1 MKNVILYVRVSTD
14 EQSDRGYSMR
24 DQEQKLLT
32 YCQNN
37 NFNVLY
43 IFREDFSAKTFK
55 RPEFKK
61 LLEYCKKN
69 KKDIHQML
77 FIKWDRFSRNTAE
90 SYQMIKTFSDLAIRV
105 NAIEQPLDLSVPEQG
120 LLLAM
125 YLSMPEVENH
135 RRSLNVISGMR
146 RAFKEGRYVGNA
158 PKGYSNGMDS
168 SKKPLLVPNDD
179 AKYIQEGFELMATG
193 IYNQKE
199 VFNKLRAKDFKSS
212 MTAIASIFR
221 NHLYYGGV
229 FIKGYKDEEET
240 VVDGIHEPI
249 ITKQLFLKV
258 QDVLNNR
265 CKKYHTA
272 HKKINEKFP
281 LKGFLT
287 CPACTT
293 PLTASSSKGR
303 SKHYTYYHCISP
315 CNERYRL
322 EDVNIWFADFLQ
334 SITID
339 KPFQKIL
346 VEMIKGQLV
355 KQSGKA
361 ELGPKHYEK
370 VKSIEDKLVRL
381 QDLYIEGNIEKSE
394 YKIVKDR
401 YDTIHQELKSN
412 EVELKDNKRVIEI
425 YESALLK
432 MESIKY
438 QYNASDIEGKRRII
452 GSIFPKKFQFENK
465 KVRTADLN
473 PLFLKIASIN
483 SLSQRTKKRTNSKK
497 MNLSG
502 MVGDEGF
509 EPPTP
514 SV

>member
-1 MKNVILYVRVSTD
+1 M
-14 EQSDRGYSMR
+14 
-24 DQEQKLLT
+24 
-32 YCQNN
+32 
-37 NFNVLY
+37 
-43 IFREDFSAKTFK
+43 
-55 RPEFKK
+55 
-61 LLEYCKKN
+61 
-69 KKDIHQML
+69 
-77 FIKWDRFSRNTAE
+77 
-90 SYQMIKTFSDLAIRV
+90 
-105 NAIEQPLDLSVPEQG
+105 PEQG

-158 PKGYSNGMDS
+158 PKGYSNGVDS
-168 SKKPLLVPNDD
+168 IKKPLLVPNDD

-199 VFNKLRAKDFKSS
+199 VFNKLKAKGFKSS

-229 FIKGYKDEEET
+229 FLKGYKEEEET
-240 VVDGIHEPI
+240 VIDGIHEPI
-249 ITKQLFLKV
+249 ITKQLYLKV

-287 CPACTT
+287 CPVCST

-322 EDVNIWFADFLQ
+322 EEVDLWFADFLQ
-334 SITID
+334 SISLE
-339 KPFQKIL
+339 KPIQKIL
-346 VEMIKGQLV
+346 VEMIKDQILI
-355 KQSGKA
+355 QSGKA

-370 VKSIEDKLVRL
+370 VKNIEDKLVRL

-394 YKIVKDR
+394 YKIAKER

-412 EVELKDNKRVIEI
+412 EVELKDTKRIVEI
-425 YESALLK
+425 YESVLSKL
-432 MESIKY
+432 ESIEY
-438 QYNASDIEGKRRII
+438 QYNASNIEDKRKII

-473 PLFLKIASIN
+473 PLFLKISSIN

-497 MNLSG
+497 LNLSG

>member
-1 MKNVILYVRVSTD
+1 
-14 EQSDRGYSMR
+14 
-24 DQEQKLLT
+24 
-32 YCQNN
+32 
-37 NFNVLY
+37 
-43 IFREDFSAKTFK
+43 
-55 RPEFKK
+55 
-61 LLEYCKKN
+61 
-69 KKDIHQML
+69 
-77 FIKWDRFSRNTAE
+77 
-90 SYQMIKTFSDLAIRV
+90 
-105 NAIEQPLDLSVPEQG
+105 
-120 LLLAM
+120 
-125 YLSMPEVENH
+125 
-135 RRSLNVISGMR
+135 
-146 RAFKEGRYVGNA
+146 
-158 PKGYSNGMDS
+158 
-168 SKKPLLVPNDD
+168 LVPNGD

-199 VFNKLRAKDFKSS
+199 VFNKLKAKGFKSS

-229 FIKGYKDEEET
+229 FLKGYKEEEET

-249 ITKQLFLKV
+249 ITKQLYLKV

-287 CPACTT
+287 CPVCST

-322 EDVNIWFADFLQ
+322 EEVDLWFADFLQ
-334 SITID
+334 SISLE
-339 KPFQKIL
+339 KPIQKIL
-346 VEMIKGQLV
+346 VEMIKNQILI
-355 KQSGKA
+355 QSGKA

-370 VKSIEDKLVRL
+370 VKNIEDKLVRL

-394 YKIVKDR
+394 YKIAKER
-401 YDTIHQELKSN
+401 YDIIHQELKSN
-412 EVELKDNKRVIEI
+412 EVELKDTKRIVEI
-425 YESALLK
+425 YESVLSKL
-432 MESIKY
+432 ESIEY
-438 QYNASDIEGKRRII
+438 QYNASNIEDKRKII

-473 PLFLKIASIN
+473 PLFLKISSIN

-497 MNLSG
+497 LNLSG
-502 MVGDEGF
+502 MVTSAGF
-509 EPPTP
+509 EP
-514 SV
+514 VYFVVFKNI

>member
-1 MKNVILYVRVSTD
+1 MT
-14 EQSDRGYSMR
+14 
-24 DQEQKLLT
+24 
-32 YCQNN
+32 
-37 NFNVLY
+37 
-43 IFREDFSAKTFK
+43 
-55 RPEFKK
+55 
-61 LLEYCKKN
+61 
-69 KKDIHQML
+69 
-77 FIKWDRFSRNTAE
+77 
-90 SYQMIKTFSDLAIRV
+90 
-105 NAIEQPLDLSVPEQG
+105 VPEQG
-120 LLLAM
+120 LMLAV
-125 YLSMPEVENH
+125 YLSIPEVENQ

-146 RAFKEGRYVGNA
+146 RALKEGRYVGNA

-168 SKKPLLVPNDD
+168 GKKPLLVANGD

-199 VFNKLRAKDFKSS
+199 VFNKLKAKGFKSS
-212 MTAIASIFR
+212 KTAIASIFR

-240 VVDGIHEPI
+240 IVEGIHEPI

-265 CKKYHTA
+265 GKKYNTE
-272 HKKINEKFP
+272 HKKINVKFP
-281 LKGFLT
+281 LKGYIT
-287 CPACTT
+287 CPTCLTT
-293 PLTASSSKGR
+293 MTASSSKGR

-322 EDVNIWFADFLQ
+322 EDANIWFDDFLK
-334 SITID
+334 SISLEKAI
-339 KPFQKIL
+339 QKIL
-346 VEMIKGQLV
+346 LDMIKDQLL
-355 KQSGKA
+355 KQSGKS
-361 ELGPKHYEK
+361 ELGPKHFEK
-370 VKSIEDKLVRL
+370 VKSIEDNLVRL

-394 YKIVKDR
+394 YKIAKER
-401 YDTIHQELKSN
+401 YYKILEELKSN
-412 EVELKDNKRVIEI
+412 EVEQKDKKRIIEI
-425 YESALLK
+425 YESSLFKL
-432 MESIKY
+432 ESIEN
-438 QYNASDIEGKRRII
+438 QYNESDIEGKRRII

-473 PLFLKIASIN
+473 PLFLKIASVN
-483 SLSQRTKKRTNSKK
+483 SFSQRTKKRTNSKK